1 MRHIPSAKTLEN
13 AFSDVLSKGRIPVD
27 EALRELRALLVAWR
41 DGALRY
47 ESTITKPSRYML
59 EEANRILDGH
69 GIEFLE
75 SENGKAAAYY
85 VNMGDTYA
93 PTLLL
98 DTARSRVWATTWGD
112 WVEAEE
118 RRGNKFD

>member
-1 MRHIPSAKTLEN
+1 MRHIPSAKTLE
-13 AFSDVLSKGRIPVD
+13 AFFSDVLSKGHTPVD
-27 EALRELRALLVAWR
+27 EALRELRRLLVAWR
-41 DGALRY
+41 DGTLV
-47 ESTITKPSRYML
+47 SPSMITKPSRYML

-118 RRGNKFD
+118 RRGNRFA